1 MPNKYG
7 AKRCEEDGYQFA
19 SLAEREHYRTLKLRA
34 LAGEIEDL
42 EVHPAYPFVVNE
54 QKVGRF
60 TPDFR
65 HREVATGKIVV
76 TDVKGGRATRTEAYR
91 LRKKLFK
98 ALYGLDVT
106 EVG

>member
-19 SLAEREHYRTLKLRA
+19 SLAEREEYRRLKLRA

-60 TPDFR
+60 TLDFGYFDKALGR
-65 HREVATGKIVV
+65 RVIV
-76 TDVKGGRATRTEAYR
+76 DVKGGRATRTEAYR
-91 LRKKLFK
+91 LRVRLLK
-98 ALYGLDVT
+98 ALYGLEVT